1 MSTTRSAAA
10 KAAGL
15 SDWDRLELAVRRLLE
30 YQEALI
36 QRAQSAEQRIRELEA
51 GIAEV
56 TAGRLD
62 PVALSERATAL
73 ERENRALE
81 ERLGQAREGVQRI
94 LTRLRFTEEES

>member
-1 MSTTRSAAA
+1 MSTTRSAASR
-10 KAAGL
+10 AAEL

-30 YQEALI
+30 YQEALL
-36 QRAQSAEQRIRELEA
+36 QRVQAGEKRIHELEA

-62 PVALSERATAL
+62 PVALSERAAAL

-81 ERLGQAREGVQRI
+81 ERLGQAREAVQRI
-94 LTRLRFTEEES
+94 LSRLRFAEEES